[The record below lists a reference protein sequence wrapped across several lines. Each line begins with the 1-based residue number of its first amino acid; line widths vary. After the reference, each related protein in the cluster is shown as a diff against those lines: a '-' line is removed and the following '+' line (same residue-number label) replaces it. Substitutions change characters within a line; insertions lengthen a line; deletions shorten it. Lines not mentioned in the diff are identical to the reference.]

1 MLYSQVG
8 NLLTLP
14 LECEIRVFYLHCQ
27 ILSLLHHHLEL
38 LGFDDHVLLDFGEL
52 GVFGEHLGLEFV
64 DVLDQVGE
72 GLGLFGGEGD
82 SVLEL
87 PLELDVFLLD

>member
-1 MLYSQVG
+1 M
-8 NLLTLP
+8 
-14 LECEIRVFYLHCQ
+14 
-27 ILSLLHHHLEL
+27 
-38 LGFDDHVLLDFGEL
+38 DFGEL